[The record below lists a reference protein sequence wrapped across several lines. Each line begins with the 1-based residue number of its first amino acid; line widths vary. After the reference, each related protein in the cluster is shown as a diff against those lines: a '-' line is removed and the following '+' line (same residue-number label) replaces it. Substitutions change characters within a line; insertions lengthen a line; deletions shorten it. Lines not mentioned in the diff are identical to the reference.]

1 MEYLGCCDPVNILFL
16 SVSINQLFVS
26 GHMSQ
31 HSQFDLGIV
40 RIHEFIAFS
49 GDKYLADLSAQFHTH
64 GNVLQIRLCR
74 ADTPRGSNGLIEI
87 RMDPAV
93 LFNKSCQSVCIG
105 GL

>member
-1 MEYLGCCDPVNILFL
+1 MNILFL
-16 SVSINQLFVS
+16 SVCIDQLFIT
-26 GHMSQ
+26 GHMCQ
-31 HSQFDLGIV
+31 HAKLDLGII
-40 RIHEFIAFS
+40 RIHEFVALPRY
-49 GDKYLADLSAQFHTH
+49 KYLADLSAQFHTH

>member
-1 MEYLGCCDPVNILFL
+1 MEYLGCRDPVNILFL

-31 HSQFDLGIV
+31 HTELNLGIV
-40 RIHEFIAFS
+40 RV
-49 GDKYLADLSAQFHTH
+49 LADLSAQFHTH